1 MGEAVR
7 IGKRGTVVIPSKMRR
22 RFGIVEGAIVVIEE
36 GDDGIRIRPATL
48 LPVETYSKERKA
60 ELLLENAVDAEDYER
75 VREEVRAFGVD
86 PDSVPHRRP

>member
-22 RFGIVEGAIVVIEE
+22 RFGIVEGSIVVIEE

>member
-22 RFGIVEGAIVVIEE
+22 RFGIVEGSIVVIEE

-60 ELLLENAVDAEDYER
+60 ELLLENAVDAADYDR
-75 VREEVRAFGVD
+75 AREEVRALGVD
-86 PDSVPHRRP
+86 PDSVPHGRP